1 MKTVT
6 LLSINVGLPREIQW
20 QGKTVTTGIFKDPVE
35 GRVQLRSLN
44 LEGDAQADLTVHGG
58 HDKAVYAYPIE
69 HYDYWRQALPEI
81 TFNPGIF
88 SENLTIRGLLEQEVK
103 VGDRFRIGSVE
114 LMATQPRLPCYKLG
128 IRFGRADIVKLFL
141 DSQLT
146 GIYFRVLQEGD
157 VAAGD
162 QMERIERASHNV
174 TITDITQLYVAR
186 SPDVAALQ
194 AAIQVSALPQS
205 WRDYFQNKLDKR
217 ER

>member
-1 MKTVT
+1 MARQNGHHWNFQRPCRGAGAVA
-6 LLSINVGLPREIQW
+6 IAH
-20 QGKTVTTGIFKDPVE
+20 
-35 GRVQLRSLN
+35 

-88 SENLTIRGLLEQEVK
+88 GENLTIRGLLEQEVK